1 METIFIQSIYMEE
14 YKTRSGRLSKRPTRY
29 EPIEKVE
36 DDYSDDD
43 DFCSDDDSIDL
54 METDDE
60 SDDESDD
67 EDADENGNLKGFVVD
82 ESESEEDEENA

>member
-14 YKTRSGRLSKRPTRY
+14 YKTKSGRLSKRPTRY

-60 SDDESDD
+60 SEDDSD

-82 ESESEEDEENA
+82 ESESEDDEENA

>member
-1 METIFIQSIYMEE
+1 MEE
-14 YKTRSGRLSKRPTRY
+14 YKTRSGRLSKRPIRY

-43 DFCSDDDSIDL
+43 DFCSDDDDIDL